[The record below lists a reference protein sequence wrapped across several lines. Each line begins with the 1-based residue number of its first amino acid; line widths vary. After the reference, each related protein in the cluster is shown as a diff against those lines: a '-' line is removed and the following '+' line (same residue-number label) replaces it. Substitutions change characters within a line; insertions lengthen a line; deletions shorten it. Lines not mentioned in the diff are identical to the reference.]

1 MSILDDDSFEEYFD
15 SSPIGSHSGAECAA
29 AKGRYDSCFFKSYN
43 ERYRVGEVRMDECR
57 SLFDQYK
64 SCINKTL
71 NAGGPPGD
79 RPPSRVAVPPKRT
92 TDPDEAWKRMTS
104 SKRG

>member
-15 SSPIGSHSGAECAA
+15 SSRGNSHADAECTA

-43 ERYRVGEVRMDECR
+43 ERYRVGEVRMDECK
-57 SLFDQYK
+57 SLFNQYK
-64 SCINKTL
+64 NCLNKTL
-71 NAGGPPGD
+71 NPGSPPRD
-79 RPPSRVAVPPKRT
+79 RSSPRVAPPTKRI

-104 SKRG
+104 SK